1 MAGSIIRSPTRYVT
15 NLVFDAAD
23 AVVMGGV
30 KIAGYG
36 LALVTREKAAA
47 ETALTKP
54 DPAAE

>member
-1 MAGSIIRSPTRYVT
+1 MTGNLIRSPTRYVT

-36 LALVTREKAAA
+36 LALVTREKGAA
-47 ETALTKP
+47 EAALKQTDEGAK
-54 DPAAE
+54 